1 LIIEK
6 ELAKRESRGK
16 ILKADRT
23 NKIDYIYVI
32 FENNETKEEAIGKF
46 KLESALVKYIKML
59 FCIKNQMEFKK
70 KFLDHPLIIKDSL
83 EPDEINWE
91 NLNYTEKDNRGR

>member
-1 LIIEK
+1 
-6 ELAKRESRGK
+6 
-16 ILKADRT
+16 
-23 NKIDYIYVI
+23 
-32 FENNETKEEAIGKF
+32 
-46 KLESALVKYIKML
+46 
-59 FCIKNQMEFKK
+59 MEFKK